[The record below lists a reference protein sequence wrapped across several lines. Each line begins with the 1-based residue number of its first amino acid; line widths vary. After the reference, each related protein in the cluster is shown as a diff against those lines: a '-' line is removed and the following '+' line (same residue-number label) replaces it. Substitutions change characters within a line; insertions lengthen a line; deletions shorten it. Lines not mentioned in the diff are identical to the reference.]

1 MRLLGPIFAAIILAS
16 PVIAQNPDDVSF
28 VLATQS
34 GKTTF
39 RLGEQIDLEFRFAS
53 GTSSRYEVAPC
64 YPSRRFVGT
73 SPDVFIVDPDRGTAD
88 PLADIP
94 AQISGMPCVGVPL
107 FLGPTP
113 IVRNRILN
121 EWVEFHRP
129 GRYRITATTHQ
140 IVDAQSHVPLRL
152 RSNTVE
158 IQMVVPE
165 AGWAETQ
172 ARQAIAVL
180 ETSSSD
186 DEIIRA
192 GKTLRFLETAE
203 AAPALV
209 EFFDKSFRAGPD
221 LRLGLIGSPYR

>member
-140 IVDAQSHVPLRL
+140 IVDAQSHVPLRRCLHSWRSGTRRLHRDRRGRSKEEFL
-152 RSNTVE
+152 RKTVCASRILSGFE
-158 IQMVVPE
+158 
-165 AGWAETQ
+165 
-172 ARQAIAVL
+172 
-180 ETSSSD
+180 S
-186 DEIIRA
+186 
-192 GKTLRFLETAE
+192 KY
-203 AAPALV
+203 APSHS
-209 EFFDKSFRAGPD
+209 ER
-221 LRLGLIGSPYR
+221 